1 MYIAQITM
9 ILYLIVEAHSA
20 YHYLLYARYNGCVHC
35 PSLSLLVPADHLAKA
50 H

>member
-20 YHYLLYARYNGCVHC
+20 YHYLLYARYNAMVVYTVQCTL
-35 PSLSLLVPADHLAKA
+35 PLSLLACAC
-50 H
+50 